1 MSSKEVYNVR
11 LEPVGIDIEVE
22 EDETVLDAAFRQ
34 GIAVPHG
41 CKEGQC
47 ASCKSILI
55 EGEIDLKK
63 YSTFALSD
71 MERDQDHILLCRT
84 LPFSDLEIE
93 LLNYDEELLAY
104 SIPVKDFGAEVTG
117 ITPLTHDIRLL
128 EITIDKPLKFW
139 AGQYVDI
146 TLPDQAIT
154 RSFSMANPPSET
166 EKLAFIIKRYQGG
179 AFSGQL
185 DGSEDGS
192 GGGLAVGTK
201 LQLRGPFGTCF
212 RRERHE
218 GPLILVGGGSGM
230 SPLWSIF
237 QDHVESGEDRPVRFF
252 YGARTQ
258 ADLFYLDE
266 IKELGA
272 KLADFAFIPVL
283 SDAADDDGWS
293 GEKGMV
299 HEILQKH
306 LADLDLSDGGDAY
319 TCGPPPMIDAVLP
332 MLIMSDIEG
341 DHIFFDKFTQA
352 SG

>member
-55 EGEIDLKK
+55 DGEIDLKK

-71 MERDQDHILLCRT
+71 MERDQEHILLCRT
-84 LPFSDLEIE
+84 LAFSDLEIE

-104 SIPVKDFGAEVTG
+104 SIPVKDFEGEVSG
-117 ITPLTHDIRLL
+117 IEPLTHDIRLL

-154 RSFSMANPPSET
+154 RSFSMANSPGET
-166 EKLAFIIKRYQGG
+166 EKLAFIIKRYDGG

-185 DGSEDGS
+185 DG
-192 GGGLAVGTK
+192 GLTVGTK
-201 LQLRGPFGTCF
+201 VELRGPYGTCF
-212 RRERHE
+212 RREKHE

-237 QDHVESGEDRPVRFF
+237 QDHVESGEERPVRFF
-252 YGARTQ
+252 YGARTE
-258 ADLFYLDE
+258 ADLFYRDE
-266 IKELGA
+266 IEKLGA
-272 KLADFAFIPVL
+272 KLKDFEFIPAL
-283 SDAADDDGWS
+283 SDISDDTDWS
-293 GEKGMV
+293 GERGFI
-299 HEILQKH
+299 HEVLKQHIEK
-306 LADLDLSDGGDAY
+306 LDLSDGGDAY